1 MQVLQRLT
9 HYGLLNFSMTLLKE
23 VITVKMKEVKNQD
36 ADIKVTGTLIWYYYI
51 CHREVWLMARHVFPD
66 QDNANV
72 DMGRFIHEQT
82 YQREKKEISIGHI
95 KLDVL
100 RNGKDGLVVGE
111 VKKSSR
117 FEASARMQLA
127 YYLSELDKAG
137 VKAKGELRFPKEKR
151 RETVELTDEVKA
163 KLDSAVRD
171 ILRIAYLDQ
180 PPTPVK
186 IKFCK
191 NCAYAEFCWS

>member
-1 MQVLQRLT
+1 METSL
-9 HYGLLNFSMTLLKE
+9 H
-23 VITVKMKEVKNQD
+23 
-36 ADIKVTGTLIWYYYI
+36 VTGTLIWYYYI
-51 CHREVWLMARHVFPD
+51 CYREVWLMARHLVPD

-72 DMGRFIHEQT
+72 DLGRFIQEQT

-95 KLDVL
+95 KLDIL
-100 RNGKDGLVVGE
+100 HNGKDGLVIGE

-127 YYLSELDKAG
+127 YYLLELEKAG
-137 VKAKGELRFPKEKR
+137 LKARGELRFPKEKR
-151 RETVELTDEVKA
+151 RETVELTGELKTEMDT
-163 KLDSAVRD
+163 AVRD
-171 ILRIAYLDQ
+171 ILRIAYLDR
-180 PPTPVK
+180 PPEPAK